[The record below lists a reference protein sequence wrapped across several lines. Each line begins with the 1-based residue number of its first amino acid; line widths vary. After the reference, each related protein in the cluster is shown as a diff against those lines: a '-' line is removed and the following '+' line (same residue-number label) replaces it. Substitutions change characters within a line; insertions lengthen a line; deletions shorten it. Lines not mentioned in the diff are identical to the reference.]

1 MAEQPIKGSEV
12 VDPNFLDDAIKKANE
27 FLVVNKELTTVL
39 SKNLSI
45 TKQSLSNKSV
55 NNSNDLREQAALSKQ
70 AAIDLKNLEI
80 LKKSAAQTEAALLK
94 VEQERQRTNRELAKS
109 ELEYNK
115 QITKNNK
122 DLQVATSVYDT
133 LRKKYND
140 LSKAQMELVAR
151 GRDTGKV
158 FMAVK
163 SEADALRA
171 TLDKSEQ
178 SVGRHQRN
186 VGNYASAYDGL
197 GNSINQLSREM
208 PAFANSV
215 QTGFMAIS
223 NNLPI
228 FFDQIERIKKENT
241 ALAAEG
247 KKGVSVL
254 SQLGGAIFS
263 WGTLLSVGVTLLTV
277 YGGKVIE
284 VVNNLFKSSE
294 AFALNEAAMSAY
306 NEEVQRTIDKQDEL
320 DKSISTLQK
329 SIIKNKGL
337 VTEAGAAQLDAIDL
351 AMDKYNENEK
361 QRIKGVSKI
370 ITEQLKG
377 GDKEVQIA
385 TRVNKG
391 IIEIE
396 NKKTG
401 EIIKLD
407 KEAKNVLTQYSGF
420 YNRNIQSQNEKAIQ
434 DKLDILNKETKIFEK
449 KLDDEYTLSIQNTTA
464 TEDEK
469 NKIKTKKSVDLTDR
483 IVRQNIENET
493 DTKERAINLANDLER
508 IAIKEVNAINA
519 TYKQKQLLILSIQQ
533 DTYNKLIEI
542 DEKYAKMEID
552 KINANY
558 EKILEEKNKNIVA
571 AQKILIDNKDYN
583 LFLLEEQYNDEKKL
597 GDKASKKKLEDL
609 QKQII
614 EEKKLLIQ
622 KHADIEKEGKNDAEK
637 EAIQNKADIDK
648 KKLRTEKQ
656 NDTSLKSTI
665 DFSNKVVDILAK
677 EQAKKSALLVEAFDK
692 DIANSQ
698 SNIDTQRRLAENGR
712 QNTLAEER
720 ANKDK
725 LERQKEE
732 EKQQEIKRQKAL
744 AFFKLFASY
753 AEKDPNTA
761 LQKALRDTVIAE
773 TIALSFSRGKFIEGT
788 ENVARDLGANK
799 IHDGEDGYLI
809 NVDGGEGVLNPEDN
823 ARRGNMTNKELV
835 NLAYDYQHG
844 LLGTAKYATIQTN
857 SFSKNV
863 QESALLMQTIALRK
877 EIKGVKDA
885 IENRPTTSIEFT
897 KQGDYIESRI
907 SKGIE
912 KRVTHKI
919 GKRI

>member
-122 DLQVATSVYDT
+122 DVQVITSSYDA

-140 LSKAQMELVAR
+140 LSRAQIELSVR
-151 GRDTGKV
+151 GRENGKV
-158 FMAVK
+158 FKAVK
-163 SEADALRA
+163 DDADAMRLA
-171 TLDKSEQ
+171 LDKAEQ
-178 SVGRHQRN
+178 GAGRHQRN
-186 VGNYASAYDGL
+186 VGNYASAYNGL

-263 WGTLLSVGVTLLTV
+263 WGTALSLGVTLLTL
-277 YGGKVIE
+277 YGKQMVEFIGT
-284 VVNNLFKSSE
+284 LFE
-294 AFALNEAAMSAY
+294 AEKALESVTAAEIAY
-306 NEEVQRTIDKQDEL
+306 G
-320 DKSISTLQK
+320 KSIGQTQENIEDLKLEIKIKSGLISKETGHILQ
-329 SIIKNKGL
+329 
-337 VTEAGAAQLDAIDL
+337 
-351 AMDKYNENEK
+351 NENERK
-361 QRIKGVSKI
+361 RAINQTKELRKTSLAELWKETDMSQKLLESDGKKRLIITQGGESKEENVLSYFEQKRVDRYKAGLARERDLMQLENAKVNEYYNLKAKLNEIDDDADKKKKIREEKI
-370 ITEQLKG
+370 I
-377 GDKEVQIA
+377 
-385 TRVNKG
+385 
-391 IIEIE
+391 
-396 NKKTG
+396 
-401 EIIKLD
+401 
-407 KEAKNVLTQYSGF
+407 
-420 YNRNIQSQNEKAIQ
+420 
-434 DKLDILNKETKIFEK
+434 
-449 KLDDEYTLSIQNTTA
+449 
-464 TEDEK
+464 
-469 NKIKTKKSVDLTDR
+469 DLTDR

-493 DTKERAINLANDLER
+493 DTKQRAINLANDLER

-552 KINANY
+552 KINAQY

-622 KHADIEKEGKNDAEK
+622 KHADIEKEGKNEAER

-656 NDTSLKSTI
+656 NDNSLKSTI
-665 DFSNKVVDILAK
+665 DFSNKVIDILAK
-677 EQAKKSALLVEAFDK
+677 EEAKKSALRVEAFDK

-698 SNIDTQRRLAENGR
+698 ANIDTQRRLAENGR
-712 QNTLAEER
+712 QNTLAEEQ
-720 ANKDK
+720 ANKVK

-773 TIALSFSRGKFIEGT
+773 TIALSFSKGKFIEGT
-788 ENVARDLGANK
+788 ENVARDLSGNK
-799 IHDGEDGYLI
+799 IHNNEDGYLI
-809 NVDGGEGVLNPEDN
+809 NVDGRERILNPKQNEMVGNLSNEDL
-823 ARRGNMTNKELV
+823 AK
-835 NLAYDYQHG
+835 LAYDHNNG
-844 LLGTAKYATIQTN
+844 LLDTAKYGAFQSD
-857 SFSKNV
+857 SFAKNM